1 MSPRKGVCAT
11 QPITRSTTCT
21 SYSSPSLPS
30 RFISA
35 PRHIRKDRETPLLC
49 EDHGTSL
56 LDSWVCH
63 NKVPQTWW
71 LKTTAIYYIPSQF
84 WKSVQSRRNH
94 NCKGSEVEGN
104 LAGVIRI
111 EKTRLRVVGSGS
123 GVRSFG
129 QPSNGQVHT

>member
-1 MSPRKGVCAT
+1 MSPKEGVCAT
-11 QPITRSTTCT
+11 QPITWSATCA
-21 SYSSPSLPS
+21 SYYSPSLPS

-49 EDHGTSL
+49 ADDGTSL
-56 LDSWVCH
+56 LDSWACH

-71 LKTTAIYYIPSQF
+71 LKTTAIYYILSQF

-94 NCKGSEVEGN
+94 NCKGSVVGGN
-104 LAGVIRI
+104 LAGVIRT

-123 GVRSFG
+123 RVRSFG
-129 QPSNGQVHT
+129 QTTHKQW